1 MHWSLVARLLLYLL
15 IFASLYWLMPVELL
29 YIVVLISFRENMGE
43 GGNQLIPE
51 NVHTNPTN
59 GSQSPFLGAGR
70 ATTAIWHRTKNH
82 DPPTQL

>member
-1 MHWSLVARLLLYLL
+1 
-15 IFASLYWLMPVELL
+15 
-29 YIVVLISFRENMGE
+29 MGE

-70 ATTAIWHRTKNH
+70 ATTAIWHRTNYRVNQHPKR
-82 DPPTQL
+82 